1 MLDWIFDA
9 IVWIV
14 RLLMYKLLGTVIE
27 KLFYWPGWAMLRLL
41 TLGHYPPARGLPH
54 NRFAVALFAAAVIAS
69 GMLMALT

>member
-1 MLDWIFDA
+1 M
-9 IVWIV
+9 
-14 RLLMYKLLGTVIE
+14 E

-69 GMLMALT
+69 GLLMALA

>member
-14 RLLMYKLLGTVIE
+14 RLLMYQLLGTVIE
-27 KLFYWPGWAMLRLL
+27 TLFYWPGWAMLRLF

-54 NRFAVALFAAAVIAS
+54 NRFAVALSAAAVIAS
-69 GMLMALT
+69 GLLMALT